1 MAPFFFFDF
10 TIDKSAM
17 PPVGEIPA
25 QVFKEPEP
33 VTVQNNLCPY
43 PIPKTDDI
51 VKDIEKAAY
60 AVDPSKFVS
69 DLFECGAIAISNAV
83 DLAQKD
89 KREEK
94 YLQIIRSYKPDQQ
107 KKIAEIFAKVYALL
121 ASVVYD
127 NGKFNDN
134 LGEIFMRCNLGNKN
148 TGQFFTPY
156 HISEFMARVIIDET
170 LVKEKTAANGILTIS
185 DPCCGG
191 GGMLIAALEV
201 LKSLGVN
208 YARNCFMEAN
218 DVDLRCVHMTYLQLA
233 LAGVPAIVRHQ
244 NTLTRECW
252 SSWYTPAYLFQYL
265 RFRKFDNPY
274 DNHNPHDQRRTAH
287 AKT

>member
-1 MAPFFFFDF
+1 
-10 TIDKSAM
+10 M
-17 PPVGEIPA
+17 PSIEDIPETLPNP
-25 QVFKEPEP
+25 KRLPPE
-33 VTVQNNLCPY
+33 QNNLCPY
-43 PIPKTDDI
+43 PIPKIDDI

-60 AVDPSKFVS
+60 AVDTSKFVS

-89 KREEK
+89 KREER

-107 KKIAEIFAKVYALL
+107 KKLAEIFAKVYALL

-127 NGKFNDN
+127 DGKFNDN

-148 TGQFFTPY
+148 AGQFFTPY
-156 HISEFMARVIIDET
+156 HLSEFMARIIIDET
-170 LVKEKTAANGILTIS
+170 LVKEKIAADDILTVS

-201 LKSLGVN
+201 LKCLGVN

-218 DVDLRCVHMTYLQLA
+218 DVDIRCVHMTYLQLA

-252 SSWYTPAYLFQYL
+252 SVWYTPAYLFQYL

-274 DNHNPHDQRRTAH
+274 DNSNFQEQRRTAH
-287 AKT
+287 AKA

>member
-1 MAPFFFFDF
+1 
-10 TIDKSAM
+10 M
-17 PPVGEIPA
+17 PPIEEIPE
-25 QVFKEPEP
+25 QVFKEPVP
-33 VTVQNNLCPY
+33 VTAQNNLCPY

-60 AVDPSKFVS
+60 TVNTSEFVS

-89 KREEK
+89 KREER
-94 YLQIIRSYKPDQQ
+94 YLHIIRSYKPDQQ
-107 KKIAEIFAKVYALL
+107 KKLAEIFAKVYALL

-148 TGQFFTPY
+148 AGQFFTPY
-156 HISEFMARVIIDET
+156 HISEFMARVTIDET
-170 LVKEKTAANGILTIS
+170 LVKDKTADDGILTIN

-265 RFRKFDNPY
+265 RFRKFDTLY
-274 DNHNPHDQRRTAH
+274 ERRVAYATA
-287 AKT
+287 